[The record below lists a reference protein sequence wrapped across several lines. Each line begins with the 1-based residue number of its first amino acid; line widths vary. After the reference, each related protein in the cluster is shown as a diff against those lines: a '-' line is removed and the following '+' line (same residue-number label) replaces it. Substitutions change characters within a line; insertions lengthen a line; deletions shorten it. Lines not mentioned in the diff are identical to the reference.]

1 MPLKVIDYS
10 NTHFYKLCC
19 RDVEIKDVYVGHTTD
34 FNRRKRAHK
43 CHCTNE
49 QSQKYQLYV
58 YQCMRDNGGWSNWDM
73 VLLET
78 RSCNNALEARKIER
92 EFVEE
97 LGATLNKVVQSRTNA
112 EYREDKKNIMMN
124 GGQLTR
130 KRSSNNDNN
139 SIKITRK
146 R

>member
-1 MPLKVIDYS
+1 
-10 NTHFYKLCC
+10 
-19 RDVEIKDVYVGHTTD
+19 
-34 FNRRKRAHK
+34 
-43 CHCTNE
+43 
-49 QSQKYQLYV
+49 
-58 YQCMRDNGGWSNWDM
+58 M